1 MVTQDVRPGIKF
13 NKVFNKTV
21 SYSKKTLKLLLTP
34 KVLVKKT
41 VNKTVKRVFKFL
53 EEQEQELL
61 KKFGGFLKKNAKKV
75 EDIFVKTGGFLI
87 DSDVILGYK
96 VLFET
101 PESATILLQFRR
113 DATQSASGKNANG
126 KEPVIF
132 SLTLGDL
139 KSLAEATSPMGY
151 YLDNFARSRGGRSPL
166 DDLGLGDN
174 ITNILGYLPIG
185 KINQIVGLAA
195 IAKKFGTKVSGG
207 KAVWSQTDKY
217 LEKVSE
223 LFVEEVKKEGYK
235 FAGHIIG
242 GHNAIASSMVRSFT
256 RGLVGGSVGDAFKT
270 AASKTATKIGK
281 RTLKK
286 SGTGRQLKTGKKFTR
301 PIKRLNSLVG

>member
-1 MVTQDVRPGIKF
+1 
-13 NKVFNKTV
+13 
-21 SYSKKTLKLLLTP
+21 
-34 KVLVKKT
+34 
-41 VNKTVKRVFKFL
+41 
-53 EEQEQELL
+53 
-61 KKFGGFLKKNAKKV
+61 
-75 EDIFVKTGGFLI
+75 
-87 DSDVILGYK
+87 
-96 VLFET
+96 
-101 PESATILLQFRR
+101 PESVTILLQFRR

-195 IAKKFGTKVSGG
+195 IAKKFGTKVGGG